1 MKFPNTEKFL
11 ELCEIEKEL
20 NNLYSTIQSDM
31 AYIYNKQ
38 SNAYC
43 NQVGRL
49 LGIRAGISIVAE
61 KIERNDKLLNQNEK
75 NKWVALSRI
84 IIILKIVPLWLKI
97 INLSRGIGLLWGAG
111 KTKWL
116 KEKHIFNLTH
126 GLKDAVSRKINRKN
140 NKCVE
145 AKNF

>member
-1 MKFPNTEKFL
+1 MLCFRKRSFMKFPNTEKFL

-75 NKWVALSRI
+75 NK
-84 IIILKIVPLWLKI
+84 
-97 INLSRGIGLLWGAG
+97 
-111 KTKWL
+111 
-116 KEKHIFNLTH
+116 
-126 GLKDAVSRKINRKN
+126 
-140 NKCVE
+140 
-145 AKNF
+145 